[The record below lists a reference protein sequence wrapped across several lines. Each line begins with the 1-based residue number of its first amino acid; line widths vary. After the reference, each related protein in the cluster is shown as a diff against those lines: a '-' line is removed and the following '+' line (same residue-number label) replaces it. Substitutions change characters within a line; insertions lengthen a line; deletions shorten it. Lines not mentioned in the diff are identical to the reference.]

1 MGSFR
6 LSLSRGARLIAFPAT
21 LAILSGN
28 VSVALGQQ
36 PITGFA
42 LERFY
47 PSAPGGGWFV
57 MDDLNIGGGFG
68 ATAELISSYARQP
81 LQITSANSTQLT
93 VVSDEVV
100 VDVGVAA
107 TYHRYRVYLNIPMPA
122 LVSGNSGV
130 LGPYQWSGPSVSL
143 GTNPDTISD
152 LRLGF
157 DMRFLGKPGDLL
169 RLGLG
174 AQAIFPTGTR
184 TDYLSD
190 GRYRGML
197 RFLAAGDA
205 GAFSYAS
212 QFGIHIRT
220 LNDAPVPDSPNGNE
234 FLFGASA
241 GRRLNMHAAWKMVLG
256 PEIYGETAFASFFSR
271 PQTGVEGLMTMRLE
285 QTDKES
291 NLRLKIGVGHGL
303 VQHFGAPEWRIAAA
317 VTKTWISTK

>member
-1 MGSFR
+1 M
-6 LSLSRGARLIAFPAT
+6 SLAFA
-21 LAILSGN
+21 
-28 VSVALGQQ
+28 QQ

-42 LERFY
+42 VERFY

-57 MDDLNIGGGFG
+57 MNDLNISGGFG
-68 ATAELISSYARQP
+68 ATAELISSYAREP
-81 LQITSANSTQLT
+81 LEITSANSTPLT
-93 VVSDEVV
+93 VVSNEVV

-107 TYHRYRVYLNIPMPA
+107 TYNRYRVYLNIPMPA
-122 LVSGNSGV
+122 LVSGNSGA

-174 AQAIFPTGTR
+174 AQAIFPTGIR
-184 TDYLSD
+184 ADYVSD

-197 RFLAAGDA
+197 RFLTAGDA

-241 GRRLNMHAAWKMVLG
+241 GRTLNTHAGWRMILG
-256 PEIYGETAFASFFSR
+256 PEIYGATAFASFFSR
-271 PQTGVEGLMTMRLE
+271 PQTGIEGLMTMRLE
-285 QTDKES
+285 QNDKES
-291 NLRLKIGVGHGL
+291 NLRVKIGVGHGL

-317 VTKTWISTK
+317 VTKTWVSTK

>member
-6 LSLSRGARLIAFPAT
+6 LGLSRGTKLIVFLAVQAIVSTNTSLAF
-21 LAILSGN
+21 
-28 VSVALGQQ
+28 GQQ

-42 LERFY
+42 VERFY
-47 PSAPGGGWFV
+47 PSSPGGGWFV
-57 MDDLNIGGGFG
+57 MDDLNIGSGLG
-68 ATAELISSYARQP
+68 ATAELISSYAREP
-81 LQITSANSTQLT
+81 LEITSANSPSLA
-93 VVSDEVV
+93 VVSNLAVM
-100 VDVGVAA
+100 DVGVAA
-107 TYHRYRVYLNIPMPA
+107 TYRRYRVYLNFPMPV

-130 LGPYQWSGPSVSL
+130 LGPYQWSAPSVSL

-174 AQAIFPTGTR
+174 AQAIFPTGNR

-205 GAFSYAS
+205 GTFSYAS
-212 QFGIHIRT
+212 QFGIHVRT

-241 GRRLNMHAAWKMVLG
+241 GRTLNTHTGWRMVLG

-271 PQTGVEGLMTMRLE
+271 QQTGVEGLMTVRLE

-303 VQHFGAPEWRIAAA
+303 VQQFGAPEWRIAAA
-317 VTKTWISTK
+317 VTKTWVSTK